1 MLIVVGAAI
10 LADHD
15 GVLRVLA
22 GERSTPPA
30 LAGRWE
36 FPGGKVEA
44 GETDEQALV
53 RECREELGVTISVGA
68 RLGEDLPIPGDTP
81 RVLRVYE
88 AALTGGEPVAG
99 EHARLAWL
107 AADELA
113 SVPWLTTNLPLLEP
127 LGDRLRISSSLPPR
141 HDENSR

>member
-1 MLIVVGAAI
+1 MNVVVGAAI

-22 GERSTPPA
+22 GERSSPPA

-36 FPGGKVEA
+36 FPGGKVEP
-44 GETDEQALV
+44 GETDQQALV
-53 RECREELGVTISVGA
+53 RECLEELGVTITVGP
-68 RLGEDLPIPGDTP
+68 RLGPELPIPGDPP

-88 AALTGGEPVAG
+88 AALVSGEPAAG
-99 EHARLAWL
+99 EHSVIAWL
-107 AADELA
+107 GAEDLS

-127 LGDRLRISSSLPPR
+127 LRARLRISS
-141 HDENSR
+141 

>member
-1 MLIVVGAAI
+1 MSVVVGAAI

-22 GERSTPPA
+22 GERSSPAA

-36 FPGGKVEA
+36 FPGGKVEP
-44 GETDEQALV
+44 GETEQQALV

-68 RLGEDLPIPGDTP
+68 RLGDALPIPGDTP

-88 AALTGGEPVAG
+88 AALTGHEPAAA
-99 EHARLAWL
+99 EHSRIAWL
-107 AADELA
+107 TVDELT
-113 SVPWLTTNLPLLEP
+113 SVPWLTTNLPLLAP
-127 LGDRLRISSSLPPR
+127 LAARLRISS
-141 HDENSR
+141 